1 VLRYRKAK
9 ELEVLRSRE
18 AQQKLQLELD
28 HAAQQSMQLLQQRAL
43 AIYQSDQ
50 DDKLKRIL
58 DAFDSAYPQAVENL
72 KKDHPDLSETERQLA
87 LLNLLRFRS
96 KEEADLLGLS
106 ENTVRKYR
114 SNLRKKL
121 DSDAFSTFGG

>member
-1 VLRYRKAK
+1 
-9 ELEVLRSRE
+9 
-18 AQQKLQLELD
+18 
-28 HAAQQSMQLLQQRAL
+28 MQLLQQRAL

-58 DAFDSAYPQAVENL
+58 EAFDSAYPHALENL
-72 KKDHPDLSETERQLA
+72 KNGYSDLNETERQLA

-106 ENTVRKYR
+106 ENTIRKYR

-121 DSDAFSTFGG
+121 DSDAFSTLGG